1 MKKLLTEIKKYSLIG
16 AIVLAVLGVLLIAA
30 PGKMLRYTAFIIGGV
45 CIACGVYAII
55 SYIVNKAS
63 SFVLTLGIISTITG
77 IVICAAYRQIVS
89 IIIFILGI
97 ILLAGGVVDLVNSV
111 YVAVSRRRSW
121 ILTVIL
127 SVASIVLG
135 IISITNPFDTQEKI
149 VQFAGAGLVV
159 FAVVDIIAYIQVM
172 AISKEVQ
179 SKISRSGNEN
189 SAVEVDYEDVD
200 DN

>member
-1 MKKLLTEIKKYSLIG
+1 MKKLLMEIKKYSLIG

-30 PGKMLRYTAFIIGGV
+30 PSKMLRYTAFIIGGV

-149 VQFAGAGLVV
+149 VQFVGAGLVV

-179 SKISRSGNEN
+179 SKISRSGGEN
-189 SAVEVDYEDVD
+189 SAVEVDYEEVD

>member
-1 MKKLLTEIKKYSLIG
+1 MKKLLMEIKKYSLIG

-63 SFVLTLGIISTITG
+63 SFVVTLGIISTITG

-149 VQFAGAGLVV
+149 VQFVGAGLVV

-189 SAVEVDYEDVD
+189 SAVEVDYEEVD
-200 DN
+200 YN

>member
-1 MKKLLTEIKKYSLIG
+1 MKKLLAEIKKYSLIG

-149 VQFAGAGLVV
+149 VQFVGAGLVV

-179 SKISRSGNEN
+179 SKISRSDSEN
-189 SAVEVDYEDVD
+189 SAVEVDYEEVD

>member
-121 ILTVIL
+121 ILTVML

-149 VQFAGAGLVV
+149 VQFVGAGLVV

-189 SAVEVDYEDVD
+189 SAVEVDYEEVD

>member
-30 PGKMLRYTAFIIGGV
+30 PGKMLRYTAFIIGGL

-121 ILTVIL
+121 ILTVML

-149 VQFAGAGLVV
+149 VQFVGAGLVV

-179 SKISRSGNEN
+179 SKISRSGGEN
-189 SAVEVDYEDVD
+189 SAVEVDYEEVD

>member
-89 IIIFILGI
+89 VIIFILGI

-149 VQFAGAGLVV
+149 VQFVGAGLVV

-179 SKISRSGNEN
+179 SKISRSGGEN
-189 SAVEVDYEDVD
+189 SAVEVDYEEVD

>member
-63 SFVLTLGIISTITG
+63 SFILTLGIISTITG

-127 SVASIVLG
+127 SIASIVLG

-149 VQFAGAGLVV
+149 VQFVGAGLVV

-179 SKISRSGNEN
+179 SKISRSGSEN
-189 SAVEVDYEDVD
+189 SAVEVDYEEVD